1 MTQVDI
7 PLIDVHTHI
16 GTLPGAV
23 GDIYYPADLLYIA
36 EHEGARFMLASSA
49 SVTTIGRQYG
59 MAQAVDMVE
68 RHGDRLGGML
78 WINPHDPGWREDVP
92 VAVERGFYGIK
103 IHPQLDN
110 YMVTRE
116 ALDEIFS
123 CAREHRWPI
132 LTHTGQ
138 DRSPLSALC
147 YVPLIEAYPDVVLVL
162 AHLTLESIP
171 LAKRHE
177 NVYVDTTY
185 MDAMR
190 VELGVD
196 ALGPSKILFGSDACE
211 GFEVG
216 RVPGRVRP
224 RRSYAEMIAG
234 FRERGISEAALAK
247 ICYQNTRALFGI
259 DK

>member
-7 PLIDVHTHI
+7 PLIDIHTHI

-23 GDIYYPADLLYIA
+23 GDIYYAEDLVYIA

-49 SVTTIGRQYG
+49 SVTTIGRAYG
-59 MAQAVDMVE
+59 MAQAVDMVR

-78 WINPHDPGWREDVP
+78 WINPHDPSWRDDLP
-92 VAVERGFYGIK
+92 QAVENGFYGIK

-116 ALDEIFS
+116 ALDEIFA
-123 CAREHRWPI
+123 CAREHHWPI

-138 DRSPLSALC
+138 DRSPISALC
-147 YVPLIEAYPDVVLVL
+147 YAPLIQAYPDVVLIL
-162 AHLTLESIP
+162 AHLSLEAIP

-216 RVPGRVRP
+216 RVPGRERP
-224 RRSYAEMIAG
+224 RRSYFGIIQG
-234 FRERGISEAALAK
+234 FRERGISEAALQQ
-247 ICYQNTRALFGI
+247 ICHDNARSIFGI
-259 DK
+259 DR

>member
-1 MTQVDI
+1 MTHIDI

-23 GDIYYPADLLYIA
+23 GDIYYPEDLLYIA
-36 EHEGARFMLASSA
+36 EREGARYMLASSA
-49 SVTTIGRQYG
+49 SVTTIGRAYG
-59 MAQAVDMVE
+59 MAQTVDMV
-68 RHGDRLGGML
+68 RRFGDRLGGML
-78 WINPHDPGWREDVP
+78 WINPHDPSWRDDVP
-92 VAVERGFYGIK
+92 AAVENGFYGIK

-116 ALDEIFS
+116 ALDGIFA
-123 CAREHRWPI
+123 CAREHHWPI

-138 DRSPLSALC
+138 DRTPLSALC
-147 YVPLIEAYPDVVLVL
+147 YVPLIEAYPDVVLIL

-177 NVYVDTTY
+177 NVFVDTTY

-216 RVPGRVRP
+216 RTPGRVRP
-224 RRSYAEMIAG
+224 RRSYAEIIQG
-234 FRERGISEAALAK
+234 YRERDIPDSALEK
-247 ICYQNTRALFGI
+247 ICYDNARQVFGI
-259 DK
+259 AQ